1 MENIDGNKMNSI
13 LDWVY
18 EKILSGLPG
27 AYSAEE
33 LANKYVKKYK
43 DEDKAINKLVKAQLS
58 KTGTSGFIT
67 GLGGIATLPVA
78 LPANITSVVYVQMRM
93 IAAIAYI
100 RRYRL
105 ENEEVKTLVYLCLTG
120 QTANDILKDLGVKMA
135 QSVGKSQLK
144 RIPSDVLLKINQ
156 KVGFRL
162 VTKFSEKGLINLGK
176 MVPMLG
182 GVIGASFDIA
192 STKAIA
198 EIAKKT
204 FTSIPLNG
212 DEDNTGAVIV
222 R

>member
-33 LANKYVKKYK
+33 LANKYVEKYK

-100 RRYRL
+100 RRYSL

-162 VTKFSEKGLINLGK
+162 VTKF
-176 MVPMLG
+176 
-182 GVIGASFDIA
+182 
-192 STKAIA
+192 
-198 EIAKKT
+198 
-204 FTSIPLNG
+204 
-212 DEDNTGAVIV
+212 
-222 R
+222 